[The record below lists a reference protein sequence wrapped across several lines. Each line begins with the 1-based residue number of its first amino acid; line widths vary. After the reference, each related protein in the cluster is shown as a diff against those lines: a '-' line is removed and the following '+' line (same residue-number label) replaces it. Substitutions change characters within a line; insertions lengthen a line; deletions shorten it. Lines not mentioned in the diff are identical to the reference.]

1 LNQLKEEGKIIKE
14 EDPHGEEIDDNS
26 DSQSETESEVIV
38 FISDK
43 GRNQVIEN
51 YLINTNFRSAHKK
64 MSNPV
69 RVKIKI
75 CKRMLIMRRMRLLN

>member
-1 LNQLKEEGKIIKE
+1 LKQLKEEGTIIKE

-26 DSQSETESEVIV
+26 DSQSETESEVTE

-51 YLINTNFRSAHKK
+51 YLINTQISGQHTRKC
-64 MSNPV
+64 PTQ
-69 RVKIKI
+69 
-75 CKRMLIMRRMRLLN
+75 